1 VSIAET
7 KTETKNDCKREIE
20 VLVPAA
26 EVARQTEVIIQK
38 FQKLARIP
46 GFRKGHVP
54 ATVIRQRFSE
64 DIKSEVVE
72 ALVPQHFRKE
82 TDRQGLYPVSQPQVT
97 DLHIHDGEPL
107 RFKASFE
114 VMPEIPV
121 EGYKDLRAEHPEIVV
136 SDDEVNQAIQDLR
149 EQHATYTPIE
159 GRTLAEGEFAQ
170 VSLEGTAKDGGGAS
184 IKDSAPIKMDEILVE
199 IGGKNTLPEFTENL
213 RGASAG
219 DERNFDVKY
228 ADDYSDKRLAGTTFS
243 YSVKVQA
250 LKQKALP
257 ELNDEFAKELA
268 NDFQTFA
275 QVQQRIREQMEK
287 EKRQAFER
295 EGKEKLMAEL
305 VKRNE
310 FAVPEALVERQV
322 DLRLERGLRALAAQG
337 MKPEDMKG
345 MDFGRLRAGQREGAE
360 QEVKSSLLLE
370 RIAEL
375 EKLEVS
381 DEEVDREIANIS
393 AQTKQT
399 AEAVRAR
406 LTEDGALDRIRH
418 RIRNEKALEFLY
430 RQSA

>member
-1 VSIAET
+1 MSL
-7 KTETKNDCKREIE
+7 TETKNDCKREIE
-20 VLVPAA
+20 VLVPAE
-26 EVARQTEVIIQK
+26 EVARKTEAIVQK

-121 EGYKDLRAEHPEIVV
+121 DGYKELRAEHPEISVT
-136 SDDEVNQAIQDLR
+136 DEEVNRAIEEIR

-159 GRTLAEGEFAQ
+159 DRTLAEGEFAQ
-170 VSLEGTAKDGGGAS
+170 VSLEGNPKGAEGAPAKEG
-184 IKDSAPIKMDEILVE
+184 APIKMDEILVE
-199 IGGKNTLPEFTENL
+199 IGGKNTLPEFTESL

-219 DERNFDVKY
+219 DERTFDVKY
-228 ADDYSDKRLAGTTFS
+228 ADDYSDKRLAGTTFV
-243 YSVKVQA
+243 YTVKVQA
-250 LKQKALP
+250 LKAKTLP
-257 ELNDEFAKELA
+257 ELNDDFAKELG
-268 NDFQTFA
+268 NDFQTIP
-275 QVQQRIREQMEK
+275 QVKQRIREQMET
-287 EKRQAFER
+287 EKRQTIER

-310 FAVPEALVERQV
+310 FKVPEALVERQV

-337 MKPEDMKG
+337 MKPEDMTG
-345 MDFGRLRAGQREGAE
+345 MDFNRLRAGQREGAE

-381 DEEVDREIANIS
+381 DQELDREIESIS
-393 AQTKQT
+393 KQTKQT
-399 AEAVRAR
+399 TEAVRAR

>member
-1 VSIAET
+1 MSTV
-7 KTETKNDCKREIE
+7 ETKNDCKREIE

-26 EVARQTEVIIQK
+26 EVVRQTEAVIAK

-54 ATVIRQRFSE
+54 ATVIRQRFAE
-64 DIKSEVVE
+64 DIRSEVVE

-121 EGYKDLRAEHPEIVV
+121 EGYKEMRAEHPEIVV
-136 SDDEVNQAIQDLR
+136 TDEEVNQAIHDLR
-149 EQHATYTPIE
+149 EQHASYTPIE
-159 GRTLAEGEFAQ
+159 GRAIADGDFAQ
-170 VSLEGTAKDGGGAS
+170 VSLQGKSKDAPAKDAEA
-184 IKDSAPIKMDEILVE
+184 APIKMDEILVE
-199 IGGKNTLPEFTENL
+199 IGGKNTVQEFSENL

-219 DERNFDVKY
+219 DDLTFDVKY
-228 ADDYSDKRLAGTTFS
+228 PDDYSDKRLAGISFS
-243 YSVKVQA
+243 YTVKVQA
-250 LKQKALP
+250 IKQKALP
-257 ELNDEFAKELA
+257 ELTDDFAKELG
-268 NDFQTFA
+268 NDFQTFD
-275 QVQQRIREQMEK
+275 QVQKRIREQMET
-287 EKRQAFER
+287 ERRQTSER

-345 MDFGRLRAGQREGAE
+345 MDFPRLRAGQREGAE

-375 EKLEVS
+375 EKLDVS
-381 DEEVDREIANIS
+381 EEEMNREIEAIA

-399 AEAVRAR
+399 SEAVRAR

-418 RIRNEKALEFLY
+418 RIRNEKALDFLY

>member
-1 VSIAET
+1 MSIA
-7 KTETKNDCKREIE
+7 ETKNDCKREIE
-20 VLVPAA
+20 VLVPAE
-26 EVARQTEVIIQK
+26 EVARKTEAIVQK

-97 DLHIHDGEPL
+97 DLHIRDGEPL

-121 EGYKDLRAEHPEIVV
+121 DGYKELRAEHLEITVT
-136 SDDEVNQAIQDLR
+136 DEEVKRAIEEIR

-159 GRTLAEGEFAQ
+159 DRTLAEGEFAQ
-170 VSLEGTAKDGGGAS
+170 VSLEGNPKGAEGAPAKDG
-184 IKDSAPIKMDEILVE
+184 APIKMDEILVE

-219 DERNFDVKY
+219 DERTFDVKY
-228 ADDYSDKRLAGTTFS
+228 IDDYSDKRLAGTTFS
-243 YSVKVQA
+243 YTVKVQA
-250 LKQKALP
+250 LKAKALP
-257 ELNDEFAKELA
+257 ELNDDFAKELG
-268 NDFQTFA
+268 NDFQTMD
-275 QVQQRIREQMEK
+275 QVKQRIREQMET
-287 EKRQAFER
+287 EKRQTIER
-295 EGKEKLMAEL
+295 EGKEKLMADL

-310 FAVPEALVERQV
+310 FKVPEALVERQV

-345 MDFGRLRAGQREGAE
+345 MDFNRLRAGQREGAE

-381 DEEVDREIANIS
+381 DQELDREIESIS
-393 AQTKQT
+393 KQTKQT
-399 AEAVRAR
+399 TEAVRAR

>member
-121 EGYKDLRAEHPEIVV
+121 EGYKELLAEHPEIIV

-170 VSLEGTAKDGGGAS
+170 VSLEGKAKDGGGAS

-243 YSVKVQA
+243 YAVKVQA

-257 ELNDEFAKELA
+257 ELNDEFAKELG

-287 EKRQAFER
+287 EKRQAAER

-381 DEEVDREIANIS
+381 DEEMDREIATIS

-399 AEAVRAR
+399 TEAVRAR

-418 RIRNEKALEFLY
+418 RIRNEKALDFLY

>member
-1 VSIAET
+1 MSII
-7 KTETKNDCKREIE
+7 ETKNDCKREIE
-20 VLVPAA
+20 VLVPAE
-26 EVARQTEVIIQK
+26 EVARKTEAIIQK

-82 TDRQGLYPVSQPQVT
+82 TDRQGLYPVSQPQVS
-97 DLHIHDGEPL
+97 DLHIQDGEPL

-121 EGYKDLRAEHPEIVV
+121 EGYKELRAEHPEISVT
-136 SDDEVNQAIQDLR
+136 DDEVNHAIQDIR

-170 VSLEGTAKDGGGAS
+170 VSLEGTTKDGDG
-184 IKDSAPIKMDEILVE
+184 APIKMDEILVE

-219 DERNFDVKY
+219 DERAFDVKY
-228 ADDYSDKRLAGTTFS
+228 ADDYSDQRLAGTTFN
-243 YSVKVQA
+243 YQVKVQA

-257 ELNDEFAKELA
+257 ELNDEFAKELG
-268 NDFQTFA
+268 NDFQTLD
-275 QVQQRIREQMEK
+275 QVKQRIREQMEL
-287 EKRQAFER
+287 EKRQTIER

-310 FAVPEALVERQV
+310 FRVPDALVERQV

-381 DEEVDREIANIS
+381 DEEINREIESIS
-393 AQTKQT
+393 KQTKQT
-399 AEAVRAR
+399 EEAVRAR

>member
-1 VSIAET
+1 MSIA
-7 KTETKNDCKREIE
+7 ETKNDCKREIE
-20 VLVPAA
+20 VLVPAE
-26 EVARQTEVIIQK
+26 EVARKTEAIVQK

-97 DLHIHDGEPL
+97 DLHIRDGEPL

-121 EGYKDLRAEHPEIVV
+121 DGYKELRAEHLEITVT
-136 SDDEVNQAIQDLR
+136 DEEVKRAIEEIR

-159 GRTLAEGEFAQ
+159 DRTLAEGEFAQ
-170 VSLEGTAKDGGGAS
+170 VSLEGNPKGAEGAPAKDG
-184 IKDSAPIKMDEILVE
+184 APIKMDEILVE

-219 DERNFDVKY
+219 DERTFDVKY
-228 ADDYSDKRLAGTTFS
+228 IDDYSDKRLAGTTFS
-243 YSVKVQA
+243 YTVKVQA
-250 LKQKALP
+250 LKAKALP
-257 ELNDEFAKELA
+257 ELNDDFAKELG
-268 NDFQTFA
+268 NDFQTMD
-275 QVQQRIREQMEK
+275 QVKQRIREQMET
-287 EKRQAFER
+287 EKRQTIER

-310 FAVPEALVERQV
+310 FKVPEALVERQV

-345 MDFGRLRAGQREGAE
+345 MDFNRLRAGQREGAE

-381 DEEVDREIANIS
+381 DQELDREIESIS
-393 AQTKQT
+393 KQTKQT
-399 AEAVRAR
+399 TEAVRAR

>member
-1 VSIAET
+1 MSIA
-7 KTETKNDCKREIE
+7 ETKNDCKREIE
-20 VLVPAA
+20 VLVPAE
-26 EVARQTEVIIQK
+26 EVARKTEAIIQK

-72 ALVPQHFRKE
+72 ALVPQYFRKE
-82 TDRQGLYPVSQPQVT
+82 TDRQGLYPVSQPQVS
-97 DLHIHDGEPL
+97 DLHIQDGEPL

-121 EGYKDLRAEHPEIVV
+121 EGYKELRAEHPEIAVT
-136 SDDEVNQAIQDLR
+136 DDEVNHAIQDIR

-170 VSLEGTAKDGGGAS
+170 VSLEGTTKDGDG
-184 IKDSAPIKMDEILVE
+184 APIKMDEILVE

-219 DERNFDVKY
+219 DERAFDVKY
-228 ADDYSDKRLAGTTFS
+228 ADDYSDQRLAGTTFN
-243 YSVKVQA
+243 YQVKVQA

-257 ELNDEFAKELA
+257 ELNDEFAKELG
-268 NDFQTFA
+268 NDFQTLD
-275 QVQQRIREQMEK
+275 QVKQRIREQMEL
-287 EKRQAFER
+287 EKRQTIER

-310 FAVPEALVERQV
+310 FRVPDALVERQV

-381 DEEVDREIANIS
+381 DAEMDHEIESIS
-393 AQTKQT
+393 KQTKQT
-399 AEAVRAR
+399 EEAVRAR

>member
-1 VSIAET
+1 MSL
-7 KTETKNDCKREIE
+7 TETKNDCKREIE
-20 VLVPAA
+20 VLVPAE
-26 EVARQTEVIIQK
+26 EVARKTEAIVQK

-121 EGYKDLRAEHPEIVV
+121 DGYKELRAEHPEISVT
-136 SDDEVNQAIQDLR
+136 DEEVNRAIEEIR

-159 GRTLAEGEFAQ
+159 DRTLAEGEFAQ
-170 VSLEGTAKDGGGAS
+170 VSLEGNPKGAEGAPAKEG
-184 IKDSAPIKMDEILVE
+184 APIKMDEILVE

-219 DERNFDVKY
+219 DERTFDVKY
-228 ADDYSDKRLAGTTFS
+228 IDDYSDKRLAGTTFS
-243 YSVKVQA
+243 YTVKVQA
-250 LKQKALP
+250 LKAKALP
-257 ELNDEFAKELA
+257 ELNDDFAKELG
-268 NDFQTFA
+268 NDFQTMD
-275 QVQQRIREQMEK
+275 QVKQRIREQMET
-287 EKRQAFER
+287 EKRQTIER
-295 EGKEKLMAEL
+295 EGKEKLMADL

-310 FAVPEALVERQV
+310 FKVPEALVERQV

-345 MDFGRLRAGQREGAE
+345 MDFNRLRAGQREGAE

-375 EKLEVS
+375 EKLDVS
-381 DEEVDREIANIS
+381 DEELDREIESIS
-393 AQTKQT
+393 KQTKQT
-399 AEAVRAR
+399 TEAVRAR

>member
-1 VSIAET
+1 MSIA
-7 KTETKNDCKREIE
+7 ETKNDCKREIE
-20 VLVPAA
+20 VLVPAD
-26 EVARQTEVIIQK
+26 EVARKTEAIVQK

-82 TDRQGLYPVSQPQVT
+82 TDRQGLYPVSQPQVS
-97 DLHIHDGEPL
+97 DLQIQDGEPL

-121 EGYKDLRAEHPEIVV
+121 EGYKELRAEHPEIVV
-136 SDDEVNQAIQDLR
+136 TEEEVNQAIGDIR

-170 VSLEGTAKDGGGAS
+170 VSLVGTTKDGDG
-184 IKDSAPIKMDEILVE
+184 APIKMDEILVE

-219 DERNFDVKY
+219 DERTFDVKY
-228 ADDYSDKRLAGTTFS
+228 AEDYTDKRLAGTTFS
-243 YSVKVQA
+243 YTVKVLA

-257 ELNDEFAKELA
+257 ELNDDFAKELG
-268 NDFQTFA
+268 NDFQTMD
-275 QVQQRIREQMEK
+275 QIRQRIREQMET
-287 EKRQAFER
+287 EKRQTIER
-295 EGKEKLMAEL
+295 EGKEKLMADL

-310 FAVPEALVERQV
+310 FRVPEALVERQV

-345 MDFGRLRAGQREGAE
+345 MDFTRLRAGQREGAE

-375 EKLEVS
+375 EKLEAS
-381 DEEVDREIANIS
+381 DEEVNHEIESIS
-393 AQTKQT
+393 KQTKQT
-399 AEAVRAR
+399 SEAVRAR

>member
-1 VSIAET
+1 MSTV
-7 KTETKNDCKREIE
+7 ETKNDCKREIE

-26 EVARQTEVIIQK
+26 EVARQTEAIIAK

-54 ATVIRQRFSE
+54 ATVIRQRFAE

-121 EGYKDLRAEHPEIVV
+121 EGYKEIRAEHPEIVV
-136 SDDEVNQAIQDLR
+136 TDEEVNQAVQDLR
-149 EQHATYTPIE
+149 EQHASYTPIE
-159 GRTLAEGEFAQ
+159 GRAIADGDFAQ
-170 VSLEGTAKDGGGAS
+170 VSLQGKSKDAAAKDAEA
-184 IKDSAPIKMDEILVE
+184 APIKMDEILVE
-199 IGGKNTLPEFTENL
+199 IGGKNTVHEFSENL
-213 RGASAG
+213 RGTSAG
-219 DERNFDVKY
+219 DERTFDVKY
-228 ADDYSDKRLAGTTFS
+228 PDDYSDKRLAGTSFS
-243 YSVKVQA
+243 YTVNVQA
-250 LKQKALP
+250 IKQKALP
-257 ELNDEFAKELA
+257 ELTDDFAKELG
-268 NDFQTFA
+268 NDFQTFD
-275 QVQQRIREQMEK
+275 QIQKRIREQMET
-287 EKRQAFER
+287 ERRQASER

-375 EKLEVS
+375 EKLDVS
-381 DEEVDREIANIS
+381 DEEMNREIEAIA

-399 AEAVRAR
+399 SEAVRAR

-418 RIRNEKALEFLY
+418 RIRNEKTLDFLY